1 VSHATT
7 ARVIATPRYGV
18 VLLFICISLLPT
30 VARAD
35 AEEQRLEQLRARIH
49 KLQSSL
55 NELQG
60 RRDTVREELR
70 DLERRIGESLHAQR
84 RLDSRLRAYVR
95 QLAQLRGRAQDERRA
110 LTHQTGALDRQMRAA
125 YAMGQQEPLKLLLNQ
140 EEPARVARVMTYY
153 RLLHQA
159 RAERVQTIQAS
170 LARVQTLEARL
181 QTQTRELEGAR
192 AERARERQSFETARA
207 RRAELLASLN
217 LQARNQSE
225 EIGRLRTDEKRL
237 ERLVGELTSLPAMA
251 PAAPGARFASLKGR
265 LPLPLAG
272 RVTARFGDDKGIGQL
287 KWRGAFIAAREGQEV
302 RAVHRGRVAY
312 ADWLRGFGLL
322 LILEHGDGYMTLYGH
337 NQSLY
342 REVGEWVDAGQTIAA
357 AGSTGDALQAGVYF
371 EIRHDGEPDD
381 PLRWCALAGRTSAVG
396 APRKPKR

>member
-1 VSHATT
+1 MSHAITPG
-7 ARVIATPRYGV
+7 VITTPRCGV
-18 VLLFICISLLPT
+18 VLLFLCIALLPT
-30 VARAD
+30 VTQAD
-35 AEEQRLEQLRARIH
+35 AEEQRLEQLRARIQQLQTNLN
-49 KLQSSL
+49 KLQD
-55 NELQG
+55 
-60 RRDTVREELR
+60 RRDAVREELR
-70 DLERRIGESLHAQR
+70 DLERRIGNSLRAQR
-84 RLDSRLRAYVR
+84 RLDGRLKAYVR
-95 QLAQLRGRAQDERRA
+95 QLAQLRDRTRDERRA
-110 LTHQTGALDRQMRAA
+110 LVRQTTALERQMRAA

-159 RAERVQTIQAS
+159 RTERLQAIQTS

-192 AERARERQSFETARA
+192 TERARERQSFETARA
-207 RRAELLASLN
+207 RRTELLASLN

-225 EIGRLRTDEKRL
+225 EIGRLRADEKRL
-237 ERLVGELTSLPAMA
+237 ERLVSELTSLPI
-251 PAAPGARFASLKGR
+251 PATESGARFASLKGR

-272 RVTARFGDDKGIGQL
+272 RVTARFGDDKGIGHL
-287 KWRGAFIAAREGQEV
+287 KWRGAFIVAREGQEV
-302 RAVHRGRVAY
+302 RAVHRGRVVY

-342 REVGEWVDAGQTIAA
+342 REVGEWVDTGQVIAA
-357 AGSTGDALQAGVYF
+357 AGSTGDAPQAGVYF
-371 EIRHDGEPDD
+371 EIRHNGEPDD
-381 PLRWCALAGRTSAVG
+381 PLRWCMLSGRASAAG

>member
-1 VSHATT
+1 M
-7 ARVIATPRYGV
+7 PRAAPAP
-18 VLLFICISLLPT
+18 VLSAKPKPRRGIGWFLFFVLWLPAAT
-30 VARAD
+30 VAD
-35 AEEQRLEQLRARIH
+35 DQEQRLEQLRARIRQ
-49 KLQSSL
+49 LQTNL

-60 RRDTVREELR
+60 RRDAVREELR
-70 DLERRIGESLHAQR
+70 DLERRIGASLHAQR
-84 RLDSRLRAYVR
+84 RLDGRLKAYVR
-95 QLAQLRGRAQDERRA
+95 QLAQLRAKSQDERRA
-110 LTHQTGALDRQMRAA
+110 LAHQTGALERQMRAA
-125 YAMGQQEPLKLLLNQ
+125 HAMGRQEPLKLLLNQ

-153 RLLHQA
+153 RLLHRA
-159 RAERVQTIQAS
+159 RAERVQAIQAS
-170 LARVQTLEARL
+170 LARVRTLEARL
-181 QTQTRELEGAR
+181 EIQTRELGNAR
-192 AERARERQSFETARA
+192 AEQASERQSFETARA

-217 LQARNQSE
+217 LQARNRSE
-225 EIGRLRTDEKRL
+225 EIGRLRADEQRL
-237 ERLVGELTSLPAMA
+237 ERLVGELASLPALA

-272 RVTARFGDDKGIGQL
+272 RIAARFGDDKGIGRL

-342 REVGEWVDAGQTIAA
+342 REVGEWVDAGQAIAA
-357 AGSTGDALQAGVYF
+357 ACSTGDAPQAGVYF

-381 PLRWCALAGRTSAVG
+381 PLRWCAVPGRTT
-396 APRKPKR
+396 RR